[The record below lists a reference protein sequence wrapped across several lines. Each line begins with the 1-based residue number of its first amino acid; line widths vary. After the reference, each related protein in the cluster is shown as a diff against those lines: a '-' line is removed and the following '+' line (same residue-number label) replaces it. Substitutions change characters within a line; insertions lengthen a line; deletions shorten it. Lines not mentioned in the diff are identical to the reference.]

1 MSKRGRII
9 LELDGSEIIEKNVKN
24 FGTGAHIILP
34 KKYANKKVKIIV
46 EEKNE

>member
-1 MSKRGRII
+1 MSKKGKII
-9 LELDGSEIIEKNVKN
+9 LELQGSEILEKTVTK

-46 EEKNE
+46 EDKNE